1 MDDLI
6 LAGALSLIGLFTAA
20 VLAVAAAVFTL
31 GELYSAAVAGDT
43 GRVVII
49 LALVFLIVGA
59 YTGHRSLAA
68 EDRPYLIGI
77 AAGSPGSGW
86 RGFIY
91 AVSRP
96 K

>member
-6 LAGALSLIGLFTAA
+6 LAGALSLIGLFTAS

-31 GELYSAAVAGDT
+31 GELYSAAAAGDT

-59 YTGHRSLAA
+59 YTGTGHWLR
-68 EDRPYLIGI
+68 RTGRI
-77 AAGSPGSGW
+77 
-86 RGFIY
+86 
-91 AVSRP
+91 
-96 K
+96 